1 MEDATQALASIIA
14 RCPDLAHQ
22 ATSALLAH
30 QRNSPIAQQRVLA
43 VIGDALRLHGD
54 EFDDAERAEL
64 DSLARVAAGGKPRRG
79 NNILIRVSDDE
90 KARVQANADAAGQSM
105 SDYIRQRIGL

>member
-22 ATSALLAH
+22 ATAALLAY
-30 QRNSPIAQQRVLA
+30 QRNSPIARQRVLA
-43 VIGDALRLHGD
+43 VIGDALRQYA
-54 EFDDAERAEL
+54 DDFSDDERAEL
-64 DSLARVAAGGKPRRG
+64 DSLARVAAGGTARREL
-79 NNILIRVSDDE
+79 NLIVRTTPDE
-90 KARVQANADAAGQSM
+90 KAQIQAAADAAGVSM